1 MNIDESNYFSYIVLF
16 ESNCTRYA
24 TVISLYPMEVA
35 GKGSSTNSYTATLR
49 NVTNYEESTNFTSLF
64 HFRSDN

>member
-1 MNIDESNYFSYIVLF
+1 MNIDESHYFSYIVLY

-24 TVISLYPMEVA
+24 TVISLHPMEVA
-35 GKGSSTNSYTATLR
+35 GRGRSTNKHTATLR
-49 NVTNYEESTNFTSLF
+49 NVTNYEESTNFTFMF